1 MSISPLKKKIT
12 NTEKKR
18 NQSVIRGSFVG
29 SENRMWKWVT
39 WCSSEQWDS
48 MNTVNQDLLGV
59 NINSIES
66 NRFQVHK
73 GQEF

>member
-1 MSISPLKKKIT
+1 M
-12 NTEKKR
+12 
-18 NQSVIRGSFVG
+18 G

-48 MNTVNQDLLGV
+48 MNAVNQDLLGV